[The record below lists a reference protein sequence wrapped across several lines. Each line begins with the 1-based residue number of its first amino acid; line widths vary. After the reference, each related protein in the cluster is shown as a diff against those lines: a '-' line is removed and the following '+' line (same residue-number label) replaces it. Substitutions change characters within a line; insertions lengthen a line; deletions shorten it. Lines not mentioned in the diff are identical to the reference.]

1 VQAILSGGMTT
12 FGLMALLF
20 ICKVAATST
29 SLGSGA
35 SGGIFSPSLFMG
47 ASLGGAFGALAH
59 LVAPAP
65 GIGIPGFAMV
75 GMASMVGS
83 ATGGAMTAIMMIF
96 EMTRDY
102 EIVVPMI
109 VAVAIAIGVRRM
121 LSRENIYTIK
131 LVSRRHFIPKALH
144 ANMFLV
150 RQARDVME
158 KSVLVLPAETS
169 FGRFVAVA
177 GGARRLTHVVITR
190 GGRIASV
197 QRVNLGLRQGC
208 GGADSDL
215 LGAIGHRDFTVAR
228 EDDIMFDVIGRMTRR
243 KASMAVIVRGRR
255 RVPRADDVVGVI
267 TKEHIADS
275 VADTI
280 KAYPQGA

>member
-1 VQAILSGGMTT
+1 
-12 FGLMALLF
+12 
-20 ICKVAATST
+20 
-29 SLGSGA
+29 
-35 SGGIFSPSLFMG
+35 
-47 ASLGGAFGALAH
+47 
-59 LVAPAP
+59 
-65 GIGIPGFAMV
+65 
-75 GMASMVGS
+75 
-83 ATGGAMTAIMMIF
+83 MTAIMMIF

-158 KSVLVLPAETS
+158 RSVLVLPVETT
-169 FGRFVAVA
+169 FDRFLAVA
-177 GGARRLTHVVITR
+177 GDARRLTHVVITR
-190 GGRIASV
+190 DGRIASV
-197 QRVNLGLRQGC
+197 QRVNLALRQGR
-208 GGADSDL
+208 GGADAMER
-215 LGAIGHRDFTVAR
+215 LGAIGHRDFTLAR
-228 EDDIMFDVIGRMTRR
+228 EDDIMFSVIGRMARR
-243 KASMAVIVRGRR
+243 KASMAVIVRGHR

-275 VADTI
+275 VAETV